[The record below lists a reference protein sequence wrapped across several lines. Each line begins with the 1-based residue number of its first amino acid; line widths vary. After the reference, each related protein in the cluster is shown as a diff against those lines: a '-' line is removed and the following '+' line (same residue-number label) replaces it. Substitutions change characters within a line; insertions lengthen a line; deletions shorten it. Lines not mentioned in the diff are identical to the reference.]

1 MRAIASLVALLLVAP
16 TLVAAQDDVEK
27 RKSEAE
33 SDAKLGREYITEIE
47 KELRL
52 SEDPVHIERVQRIGA
67 ELAKIAN
74 TYNFGAIYG
83 DKHHH
88 QFEYVF
94 KVIDDN
100 DVNAFS
106 VPGGF
111 IYVNV
116 GLLNEAESDDELA
129 AVIAHE
135 VAHAA
140 NRHVITLMRE
150 RSKVDLLTLPVIIAA
165 IFSGG
170 DAAGALITT
179 AQALRQ
185 SLTSGWSQNAE
196 LDADRTGFFYMT
208 KTDYHPVAMLTFLE
222 RLAFREK
229 SSPRI
234 DWGIFRTHPPS
245 ATRVRK
251 LAELLA
257 EHSIPMERSKV
268 TTSFR
273 AVAIEQQG
281 SVLVRFGERPLFEL
295 RGDRATVRAAE
306 AVAALNLFF
315 DSMPEAFQAR
325 AAGPRLV
332 GRGQTLVEFSTD
344 DGDDPARLASLALET
359 VKAAAFSL
367 SMRTSR

>member
-1 MRAIASLVALLLVAP
+1 MRAIASLLALLVFVPAM
-16 TLVAAQDDVEK
+16 VAAHDDAEK
-27 RKSEAE
+27 RKKEAE

-52 SEDPVHIERVQRIGA
+52 SEDPAHIERVQRIGG
-67 ELAKIAN
+67 ELAQVAN

-83 DKHHH
+83 DKNHH

-94 KVIDDN
+94 KVINDN

-116 GLLNEAESDDELA
+116 GLLNEVESDDELA
-129 AVIAHE
+129 AVLAHE

-208 KTDYHPVAMLTFLE
+208 KTSYHPVAMLTFLE

-245 ATRVRK
+245 ATRARR
-251 LAELLA
+251 LTELLT
-257 EHSIPMERSKV
+257 EHSVPMERSKV

-273 AVAIEQQG
+273 AVAIKQEH

-295 RGDRATVRAAE
+295 KGEQAETRATE
-306 AVAALNLFF
+306 AVTALNTFF

-325 AAGPRLV
+325 AVGPRLV
-332 GRGQTLVEFSTD
+332 GRNQTLVEFMID
-344 DGDDPARLASLALET
+344 DGDDPARLASAALET
-359 VKAAAFSL
+359 VKAAVFSL